1 MPGTTQSLTVTV
13 QVDLSGTVTLAL
25 ENLPAGVTGSGFVTL
40 TTSGNGVFY
49 LTASPQAVLG
59 TSRSRSVVKAH

>member
-25 ENLPAGVTGSGFVTL
+25 ENLPAGMTGSGFGTL
-40 TTSGNGVFY
+40 TTSGNAVFY
-49 LTASPQAVLG
+49 LTARPQAVLG